1 MSWIFFAFLC
11 AILLSAS
18 ALVEK
23 RVLFTIHAVDFSAA
37 IALLDVV
44 FSIPFLFFI
53 DYSKID
59 IFSISLIF
67 ITATLAS
74 VAYILVAKGVRHL
87 EVSTVS
93 PLLALSPGT
102 TSILAFLILG
112 ERLEVHQIFG
122 VVCMIVG
129 SYILATRSREGL
141 FQPFKIFFN
150 SKYIHYILLSL
161 FFYSIGAIF
170 DRAILHSFYISLFT
184 YIFFFH
190 FFIAIIMVT
199 TNSAIGGGYQ
209 GIRVAYKQGGWNIV
223 LVALL
228 TLGYRFFQM
237 EALQL
242 ASVGL
247 VSAIK
252 RTSSFFTTLIG
263 GELFHEQNI
272 QRKIF
277 AAGVIIAGS
286 LLVVL

>member
-1 MSWIFFAFLC
+1 MSWIFYAFVC

-18 ALVEK
+18 SLIEK
-23 RVLFTIHAVDFSAA
+23 RVLLTIHAVDFSAA

-44 FSIPFLFFI
+44 FSIPFLFLI

-59 IFSISLIF
+59 VFAISLIF

-74 VAYILVAKGVRHL
+74 VAYVLVAKGIRHL

-112 ERLEVHQIFG
+112 ERLEGHQIFG
-122 VVCMIVG
+122 VLCMIVG
-129 SYILATRSREGL
+129 SYILTTRAHESL
-141 FQPFKIFFN
+141 AQPFKVFFN

-170 DRAILHSFYISLFT
+170 DRAILHSFNISLVT

-190 FFIAIIMVT
+190 FFIAILMVT
-199 TNSAIGGGYQ
+199 TNSAIGGGIQ
-209 GIRVAYKQGGWNIV
+209 GLRVAYKQGGV
-223 LVALL
+223 SLVAVALL

-237 EALQL
+237 EALQI

-252 RTSSFFTTLIG
+252 RTSSFFTTFIG
-263 GELFHEQNI
+263 GELFHEKDVK
-272 QRKIF
+272 RKIF
-277 AAGVIIAGS
+277 AACIIIAGS